1 MTTTA
6 HLAIPAQLSPRRRW
20 AALAVLMFPVLLV
33 SVDNTALSFA
43 VPSLS
48 RDLAPSGNQLLW
60 IIDIYPL
67 VLAAL
72 LVTMGALGD
81 RIGRRRILLIG
92 GTGFAVVSALAAFAP
107 SAGALVAAR
116 ALLGV
121 FGAMLMPATLS
132 LIRNIFTDASERR
145 MAIAIW
151 AAGFSGGA
159 ALGPLVGGWLLEHFW
174 WGSVFLIAVPVLVPL
189 LLLGPVLLPESRDP
203 DPGPIDP
210 IGILLATAA
219 LGFLVYAVK
228 AASEHGSI
236 AVLAAGVGAAALV
249 GFVRRMLRSAHP
261 MLDVR
266 LFRNPVFSG
275 ALLVNLASVI
285 AIVGFIYFATQ
296 HLQLVAGLSPLNAA
310 WLLVPGLVLTV
321 VAGLSAVPAVRRLGA
336 RRVVV
341 LGLSFNAVGY
351 AVMAMLGHTG
361 SLAVVLLAFGAIS
374 IGVGLSETIS
384 NDLALGAVPEH
395 KAGAAAA
402 ASETAYEVGAVLGTA
417 VLGTL
422 LNFAYRSG
430 LEIPAG
436 VSADAAD
443 QARATLGGA
452 FEVAADLP
460 PVPAE
465 ALLDS
470 AVASF
475 DAGVT
480 WTAGIGFLLSL
491 AAVLVARRALRSAD

>member
-1 MTTTA
+1 M
-6 HLAIPAQLSPRRRW
+6 
-20 AALAVLMFPVLLV
+20 VPVLLV

-92 GTGFAVVSALAAFAP
+92 GVGFALVSALAAFAP
-107 SAGALVAAR
+107 TAGALIAAR
-116 ALLGV
+116 AALGF

-132 LIRNIFTDASERR
+132 LIRNIFTDATERR
-145 MAIAIW
+145 MAIAVW

-189 LLLGPVLLPESRDP
+189 LVLGPILLPESRDP
-203 DPGPIDP
+203 EPGPIDLP
-210 IGILLATAA
+210 GILLVTAA

-228 AASEHGSI
+228 AAADDLSL
-236 AVLAAGVGAAALV
+236 ALLAAVVGGAALV
-249 GFVRRMLRSAHP
+249 GFVRRMLRTANP

-275 ALLVNLASVI
+275 ALLVNLASVV
-285 AIVGFIYFATQ
+285 ALVGFIYFATQ
-296 HLQLVAGLSPLNAA
+296 HLQLVAGFSPMDAA
-310 WLLVPGLVLTV
+310 WLLVPGLALTV
-321 VAGLSAVPAVRRLGA
+321 VAGLAAVRVAARWGA
-336 RRVVV
+336 RRTIVAGM
-341 LGLSFNAVGY
+341 LLNASGY
-351 AVMAMLGHTG
+351 AVVAALGHTG
-361 SLAVVLLAFGAIS
+361 ALAVVLFAFCVIAT
-374 IGVGLSETIS
+374 GVGLAETIS
-384 NDLALGAVPEH
+384 NDLALSAVPEH

-422 LNFAYRSG
+422 LNAAYRSG
-430 LEIPAG
+430 LELPIG
-436 VSADAAD
+436 VGAEAAE
-443 QARATLGGA
+443 QARSTLGGA
-452 FEVAADLP
+452 VEVAGDLAP
-460 PVPAE
+460 GPAQM
-465 ALLDS
+465 LLDS

-480 WTAGIGFLLSL
+480 WTAAIGCLLSL
-491 AAVLVARRALRSAD
+491 GAALIARRALRNAT

>member
-1 MTTTA
+1 MVTLLNSTVTT
-6 HLAIPAQLSPRRRW
+6 QLSARRRW
-20 AALAVLMFPVLLV
+20 AALAVLMVPVLLV

-43 VPSLS
+43 IPSLS
-48 RDLAPSGNQLLW
+48 RDLAPTGNQLLW

-107 SAGALVAAR
+107 TAGALIGAR
-116 ALLGV
+116 ALLGF

-132 LIRNIFTDASERR
+132 LIRNIFTDSTERR
-145 MAIAIW
+145 MAIAVW

-189 LLLGPVLLPESRDP
+189 LVLGPILLPESRDP

-210 IGILLATAA
+210 RGILLATAA

-228 AASEHGSI
+228 AASEHGSLALVAA
-236 AVLAAGVGAAALV
+236 AVGVAALV
-249 GFVRRMLRSAHP
+249 GFVRRMLRTSHP

-275 ALLVNLASVI
+275 ALLVNLASVV

-321 VAGLSAVPAVRRLGA
+321 SAGLGAVRAARWLGS
-336 RRVVV
+336 RQVIII
-341 LGLSFNAVGY
+341 GLSFNALGY
-351 AVMAMLGHTG
+351 AVMALFGHTG

-384 NDLALGAVPEH
+384 NDLALSAVPEH

-417 VLGTL
+417 VLGSL
-422 LNFAYRSG
+422 LNLAYRNG
-430 LEIPAG
+430 LQLPAG
-436 VSADAAD
+436 LSEEASV
-443 QARATLGGA
+443 QAQSTLGGA
-452 FEVAADLP
+452 FEVAEDLA
-460 PVPAE
+460 PVPAQ
-465 ALLDS
+465 ALIDS

-480 WTAGIGFLLSL
+480 WTAAIGCLLSL
-491 AAVLVARRALRSAD
+491 AAVLVARRALRAAD